1 MRILVFADKALLRH
15 HLKVQLTQQGHIVD
29 DAQNV
34 KEANY
39 YIVEYPPDI
48 AIIDLDATSEAG
60 LALIRDWRGQGVSV
74 PILVMST
81 GECWQ
86 DCVNA
91 LNAGADNHIRK
102 PFHIDIMVARIN
114 ALFRR
119 NYGLSSEL
127 ISIPPFLLNLSR
139 RELSVNGVTLNLTA
153 FEYIIMETLIRNC
166 GKVTSKDDLMRQL
179 YAEGELYCSSSLMVL
194 IGRIRKKIR
203 ACYSSESI
211 VTIRRQ
217 GYRFDIKK

>member
-48 AIIDLDATSEAG
+48 AIIDLDATNEAG

-203 ACYSSESI
+203 ACFSSESI

>member
-48 AIIDLDATSEAG
+48 AIIDLDATNEAG
-60 LALIRDWRGQGVSV
+60 LALIRDWRGQGGSV

-127 ISIPPFLLNLSR
+127 ISIPPFLLNFSR

>member
-48 AIIDLDATSEAG
+48 AIIDLDATNEAG
-60 LALIRDWRGQGVSV
+60 LALIRDWRGQGGSV

>member
-1 MRILVFADKALLRH
+1 
-15 HLKVQLTQQGHIVD
+15 
-29 DAQNV
+29 
-34 KEANY
+34 
-39 YIVEYPPDI
+39 
-48 AIIDLDATSEAG
+48 
-60 LALIRDWRGQGVSV
+60 
-74 PILVMST
+74 
-81 GECWQ
+81 
-86 DCVNA
+86 
-91 LNAGADNHIRK
+91 
-102 PFHIDIMVARIN
+102 
-114 ALFRR
+114 
-119 NYGLSSEL
+119 
-127 ISIPPFLLNLSR
+127 
-139 RELSVNGVTLNLTA
+139 

>member
-34 KEANY
+34 KEAN
-39 YIVEYPPDI
+39 
-48 AIIDLDATSEAG
+48 

-74 PILVMST
+74 PILVMSA